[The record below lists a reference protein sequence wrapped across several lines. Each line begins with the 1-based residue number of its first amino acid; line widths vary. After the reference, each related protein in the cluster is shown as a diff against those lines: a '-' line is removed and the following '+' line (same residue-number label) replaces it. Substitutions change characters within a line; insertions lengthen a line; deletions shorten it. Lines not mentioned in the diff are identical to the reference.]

1 MGNKETSC
9 VTVKIYF
16 TFILTLSIF
25 TQFSYGTFV
34 VFFDLRI
41 QQQAEKKTPKLCET
55 GPTEINHYSQISKR
69 RFLDTSRKEK
79 CWL

>member
-1 MGNKETSC
+1 MANKETSF
-9 VTVKIYF
+9 VTVKMYF

-41 QQQAEKKTPKLCET
+41 QQQAEKKHQNFVKLAQPK
-55 GPTEINHYSQISKR
+55 
-69 RFLDTSRKEK
+69 
-79 CWL
+79 